1 MAPAEVSNEMDRECV
16 ICLSSLGSNPHENED
31 CRTCEIMV
39 CSTAS
44 IPSCG
49 HQNFHYCCLKEWKDN
64 NNHTCPCCR
73 GPFLAI
79 KRVLRLG
86 ARRLTGLFPPSSATF
101 QQDRSL
107 YVYFMGRD
115 IERSKIYIYRLL
127 SHPISGGFHRVTPQ
141 QIAGS
146 DVLQRRVRDFTIRE
160 FHLAFVPLPLDI
172 ATGEEIT
179 CEDITTFVVNLL
191 QIYDL
196 RENVNE
202 LKEQV
207 AFLFHKRYRGETF
220 LHELRAWME
229 SGHDTLD
236 LWDQD
241 TGYTAPTIVP
251 YRLRPFMSQRGVPF
265 TPVYQSYFPP
275 NI

>member
-49 HQNFHYCCLKEWKDN
+49 HQNFHYCCLKKWKDN
-64 NNHTCPCCR
+64 SNHTCPCCR

-79 KRVLRLG
+79 ERVLRLG
-86 ARRLTGLFPPSSATF
+86 ARRLTGLFPPNSATF
-101 QQDRSL
+101 QQDRS
-107 YVYFMGRD
+107 F
-115 IERSKIYIYRLL
+115 
-127 SHPISGGFHRVTPQ
+127 GGFHRVTPQ

-179 CEDITTFVVNLL
+179 CEDISTFVVNLL
-191 QIYDL
+191 KIYDL

-202 LKEQV
+202 LKGQV
-207 AFLFHKRYRGETF
+207 AFPFSQE
-220 LHELRAWME
+220 
-229 SGHDTLD
+229 
-236 LWDQD
+236 
-241 TGYTAPTIVP
+241 VP
-251 YRLRPFMSQRGVPF
+251 WR
-265 TPVYQSYFPP
+265 
-275 NI
+275 NILA